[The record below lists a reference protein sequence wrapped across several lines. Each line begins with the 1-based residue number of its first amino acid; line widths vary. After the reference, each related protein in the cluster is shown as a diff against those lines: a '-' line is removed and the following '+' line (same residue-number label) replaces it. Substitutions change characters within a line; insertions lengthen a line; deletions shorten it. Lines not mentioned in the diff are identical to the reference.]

1 MQSMDRNTVIGFVL
15 LALLLFA
22 YLYTSTKNS
31 HELEAARLHATDSV
45 ARVTAQKQAQQAAAA
60 KKDTTA
66 AVAIAK
72 DTSVMGKVMNGE
84 EKTLTVENQLLTI
97 VFSNKGGQPK
107 SVRLKSYH
115 GANGGPVQLVNDSTD
130 KISYDVNIPAG
141 GAKASSELYF
151 SEGAITHNPD
161 SSQQVSFTASLGNG
175 ETMTHQYIIRP
186 NSYLVDLNIQLG
198 GADKLF
204 TQNSYHL
211 HWQSK
216 AVQHE
221 GDAKYERQQAQIVYL
236 EDEGYDY
243 VASKTEHTF
252 DKPLL
257 WMSVKQ
263 QFFNVTMVAKNKFDG
278 GQAQWTRNLGD
289 TTNMIAMASATFD
302 KKFSGA
308 SLDLPLQFYY
318 GPNDYKILR
327 NIGVEKMDRIIN
339 LGQGI
344 YSFVRP
350 INQFIIIPVFDFFR
364 SFIGSLGV
372 VILLLTLFIRL
383 LTSPLVYTSYLS
395 GAKMKAMRPELDVL
409 KKKFPDQQA
418 YSMEQMKLFREVGV
432 NPLGG
437 CIPALLQI
445 PIFFALYSLFN
456 SSIALR
462 GEHFLWAK
470 DLSTYDS
477 IAHLPFSIPG
487 YGDHISLFTLTA
499 VATSFLIS
507 ISNTA
512 MTPDQNN
519 PAMKYMP
526 YIFPFVLLLIFNNL
540 PAALTWYYTVSNFI
554 TLVLQWVINHYI
566 IDHEKILAK
575 LKENKTKPKTKS
587 KWQERLEQM
596 QETQKKVQEM
606 KKK

>member
-1 MQSMDRNTVIGFVL
+1 
-15 LALLLFA
+15 
-22 YLYTSTKNS
+22 
-31 HELEAARLHATDSV
+31 
-45 ARVTAQKQAQQAAAA
+45 
-60 KKDTTA
+60 
-66 AVAIAK
+66 
-72 DTSVMGKVMNGE
+72 
-84 EKTLTVENQLLTI
+84 
-97 VFSNKGGQPK
+97 
-107 SVRLKSYH
+107 
-115 GANGGPVQLVNDSTD
+115 
-130 KISYDVNIPAG
+130 
-141 GAKASSELYF
+141 
-151 SEGAITHNPD
+151 
-161 SSQQVSFTASLGNG
+161 VSFTASLGNG
-175 ETMTHQYIIRP
+175 ETLTHQYIIRP
-186 NSYLVDLNIQLG
+186 NSYLLDFNIQFS

-204 TQNSYHL
+204 SQNLMHL
-211 HWQSK
+211 QWQTR

-221 GDAKYERQQAQIVYL
+221 KDPKYERQQSQIVYL

-243 VASKTEHTF
+243 VASKSEHTF
-252 DKPLL
+252 DKPLS
-257 WMSVKQ
+257 WISVKQ
-263 QFFNVTMVAKNKFDG
+263 QFFNVTLVAKDKFDN
-278 GQAQWTRNLGD
+278 GQVQWTRNLSD
-289 TTNMIAMASATFD
+289 TTNTIAQATSSFT
-302 KKFSGA
+302 KKLSGA
-308 SLDLPLQFYY
+308 SGVNVPLQFYY

-350 INQFIIIPVFDFFR
+350 INQFIIIPVFGFFR

-372 VILLLTLFIRL
+372 VILLLTLVIRL

-395 GAKMKAMRPELDVL
+395 GAKMKAMRPELDIL

-477 IAHLPFSIPG
+477 IAHLSFSIPG

-507 ISNTA
+507 LTNTA
-512 MTPDQNN
+512 MTPDQSN

-526 YIFPFVLLLIFNNL
+526 YIFPFVLLLVFNNL

-566 IDHEKILAK
+566 IDHDKILAK
-575 LKENKTKPKTKS
+575 LKENKSKPKTKS
-587 KWQERLEQM
+587 KWQERLDQM
-596 QETQKKVQEM
+596 QETQKKVQQM

>member
-1 MQSMDRNTVIGFVL
+1 VIGFVL

-22 YLYTSTKNS
+22 YLFYSTKNS
-31 HELEAARLHATDSV
+31 HELEARTLRHDDSV
-45 ARVTAQKQAQQAAAA
+45 ARVTAQKQAAADKQAAAA
-60 KKDTTA
+60 AATVVKDTTPL
-66 AVAIAK
+66 
-72 DTSVMGKVMNGE
+72 GKVFNGD
-84 EKTLTVENQLLTI
+84 EKTLTVENNVFSI

-107 SVRLKSYH
+107 SIRLKTYRSMT
-115 GANGGPVQLVNDSTD
+115 GGPVQLVNDSTD
-130 KISYDVNIPAG
+130 KISYTVNTGSAD
-141 GAKASSELYF
+141 ASKSTASSSDLYF
-151 SEGAITHNPD
+151 SEGAVTRNAD
-161 SSQQVSFTASLGNG
+161 SSQTVTFQANLAGG
-175 ETMTHQYIIRP
+175 ETITHQYTIRP
-186 NSYLVDLNIQLG
+186 SSFLLDLNLQFG
-198 GADKLF
+198 GANKLF
-204 TQNSYHL
+204 TQNTFNL
-211 HWQSK
+211 QWKTK

-221 GDAKYERQQAQIVYL
+221 HTSKYEREQSQIVYL
-236 EDEGYDY
+236 LDEGYDY
-243 VASKTEHTF
+243 NTVLNKTETKF
-252 DKPLL
+252 EQPVS
-257 WMSVKQ
+257 WVSVKQ
-263 QFFNVTMVAKNKFDG
+263 QFFNVTLIAKSKFES
-278 GQAQWTRNLGD
+278 GQIQWTHENVD
-289 TTNMIAMASATFD
+289 TSNIITQATASFVKKLPAGAT
-302 KKFSGA
+302 SNV
-308 SLDLPLQFYY
+308 DLQMYY

-327 NIGVEKMDRIIN
+327 NIGVEKMDKIVN

-350 INQFIIIPVFDFFR
+350 INQFVIIPVFDFLR
-364 SFIGSLGV
+364 KISGSTGM

-395 GAKMKAMRPELDVL
+395 GAKMKAMRPELDIL

-432 NPLGG
+432 NPVGG

-462 GEHFLWAK
+462 GEDFLWAK

-487 YGDHISLFTLTA
+487 YGDHVSLFTLTA

-507 ISNTA
+507 LSNMG
-512 MTPDQNN
+512 MTPDQSN

-526 YIFPFVLLLIFNNL
+526 YIFPFVLLFIFNRL

-566 IDHEKILAK
+566 IDHDKILAK
-575 LKENKTKPKTKS
+575 LEENRKKPRTKS
-587 KWQERLEQM
+587 KWQERLEQI
-596 QETQKKVQEM
+596 QEQQKKMQDT